1 LIFLPGKLTYIQLAE
16 NISVMKNKPIINQI
30 IRTMND
36 QKSRLII
43 LWMLLITLSINSFSQ
58 SNTGLVKVIISPDHK
73 DWTYKL
79 NEEAKFS
86 VQVLKYGNLLE
97 NVTIDYESGPEA
109 FPDVK
114 KEGIVLKNG
123 KTEFTGTMKMPGF
136 YRVRV
141 WAIVEGKRYEGL
153 ATAGFEPEN
162 IQPTVKDPADFDT
175 FWNNA
180 IAEARKLNMDAKI
193 TLMPER
199 CTSEA
204 NVFHISF
211 QNDAIG
217 SRIYGILAIPKK
229 PGKYPAILKV
239 PGAGIRPYA
248 GDAVTAA
255 LGFITLEIGIHGIP
269 VNLDPE
275 VYNNLANG
283 ALSGYNSIKMND
295 RNSYYYKRVYLGC
308 VRAVDFIFTLPEF
321 NGTDVAVTGGSQG
334 GALTIVT
341 AGLDKRIKFMAALYP
356 ALCDHTGYLNK
367 RAGGWPHYFKNTEPK
382 PGEVETLGY
391 YDVVNFARRVI
402 APGFYTWG
410 FNDLTCPPTS
420 MYSAY
425 SVITAQKEL
434 HVFQETGHWTF
445 PEETEIL
452 NNWLIKK
459 LKGQ

>member
-1 LIFLPGKLTYIQLAE
+1 MKSTIKRLFIQT
-16 NISVMKNKPIINQI
+16 I
-30 IRTMND
+30 
-36 QKSRLII
+36 
-43 LWMLLITLSINSFSQ
+43 LITALTINAFSQ
-58 SNTGLVKVIISPDHK
+58 AGTPLVKVIISPDHK

-79 NEEAKFS
+79 NEEAKFA
-86 VQVLKYGNLLE
+86 VQVIQYGNLLE
-97 NVTIDYESGPEA
+97 NVTVDYETGPETL
-109 FPDVK
+109 PDVK
-114 KEGIVLKNG
+114 KEGVVLKNG
-123 KTEFTGTMKMPGF
+123 KTEFSGKMKVPGF

-141 WAIVEGKRYEGL
+141 VAVVDGKRYEGL
-153 ATAGFEPEN
+153 ATAAFEPEK
-162 IQPTVKDPADFDT
+162 IQPTVKNPVEFDT

-180 IAEARKLNMDAKI
+180 IAEARKINLDPRI

-204 NVFHISF
+204 NVYQISF
-211 QNDAIG
+211 QNEIPG
-217 SRIYGILAIPKK
+217 SRIYGILAVPKK

-248 GDAVTAA
+248 GDSRTAA

-275 VYNNLANG
+275 VYNNLASG
-283 ALSGYNSIKMND
+283 ALLNYNSIRMND
-295 RNSYYYKRVYLGC
+295 RNTHYYKRVYLGC

-341 AGLDKRIKFMAALYP
+341 AGLDKRIKFAAALYP

-367 RAGGWPHYFKNTEPK
+367 RAGGWPHYFKNTLPK
-382 PGEVETLGY
+382 PGEVETLEY
-391 YDVVNFARRVI
+391 YDVVNFARRVSV
-402 APGFYTWG
+402 PGFYTWG
-410 FNDLTCPPTS
+410 YNDVTCPPTS

-425 SVITAQKEL
+425 NVITAPKEL
-434 HVFQETGHWTF
+434 HIYQETGHWTY
-445 PEETEIL
+445 PEQNEVL
-452 NNWLIKK
+452 NNWLVKK

>member
-1 LIFLPGKLTYIQLAE
+1 
-16 NISVMKNKPIINQI
+16 
-30 IRTMND
+30 MNNR
-36 QKSRLII
+36 KSRLIT
-43 LWMLLITLSINSFSQ
+43 LWILLITLTIDSFSQ

-79 NEEAKFS
+79 SEEAKFS
-86 VQVLKYGNLLE
+86 VQVLKYGNLVE
-97 NVTIDYESGPEA
+97 NVTIDYETGPEA
-109 FPDVK
+109 FPDIK
-114 KEGIVLKNG
+114 KEGVVLKNG
-123 KTEFTGTMKMPGF
+123 KIEFSGTMKMPGF

-141 WAIVEGKRYEGL
+141 WALVDGKRYEGL
-153 ATAGFEPEN
+153 ATAGFEPEK
-162 IQPTVKDPADFDT
+162 IQPTVKDPDDFDT

-180 IAEARKLNMDAKI
+180 IAEARKINIDPKI
-193 TLMPER
+193 ALMPER
-199 CTSEA
+199 CTSGV
-204 NVFHISF
+204 NVYHISF
-211 QNDAIG
+211 QNEAIG

-229 PGKYPAILKV
+229 PGKYAAILKV

-248 GDAVTAA
+248 GDAVTAS

-275 VYNNLANG
+275 VYNNLAGG

-295 RNSYYYKRVYLGC
+295 RNSHYYKRVYLGC

-382 PGEVETLGY
+382 PGEIETLGY
-391 YDVVNFARRVI
+391 YDVVNFARRVT

-445 PEETEIL
+445 PEQTEIL
-452 NNWLIKK
+452 NNWLVKQLNGLSK
-459 LKGQ
+459 L